1 MAKTIQVINLMHTLY
16 ITFPMLQGI
25 EEHSHTH
32 TNTRTKQGG
41 KWGDKFRGKHEGQA
55 HHIQKLL
62 DSN

>member
-1 MAKTIQVINLMHTLY
+1 MHILY

-32 TNTRTKQGG
+32 TNTRTEQGA